1 MGRSRSESGE
11 GIRLTASLV
20 PSLLPLMLR
29 LGGTYLRFKK
39 QAQKG
44 GRIFEK
50 ELRASGMDKDTARA
64 FTEIYLDT
72 SRILRMFDFSDM
84 VKNV

>member
-1 MGRSRSESGE
+1 MSRNRSESGE
-11 GIRLTASLV
+11 GIRLAASLI
-20 PSLLPLMLR
+20 PSLIPLMMR

-39 QAQKG
+39 QAQRG

-50 ELRASGMDKDTARA
+50 ELRARGIDKETARA
-64 FTEIYLDT
+64 FTEIYLNS

>member
-1 MGRSRSESGE
+1 MGRNRTESGE
-11 GIRLTASLV
+11 GIRLAASLV
-20 PSLLPLMLR
+20 PSLFPLMLR

-50 ELRASGMDKDTARA
+50 ELRANGIDKNTAKA
-64 FTEIYLDT
+64 FTEIYLNT
-72 SRILRMFDFSDM
+72 SRILKMFDFSDM
-84 VKNV
+84 VKKA